1 DGPALESPC
10 PARPAARSRA
20 RLALWLLY
28 QRQAV
33 IVEIEQ
39 LGIVP
44 AAAVLLAAR
53 LVLLEP
59 GPYAVR
65 WYLQRFEDGPQ
76 HAVRSGAAHVEDRTT
91 GSGIRVP
98 VNSGSLWR

>member
-1 DGPALESPC
+1 M
-10 PARPAARSRA
+10 
-20 RLALWLLY
+20 
-28 QRQAV
+28 
-33 IVEIEQ
+33 
-39 LGIVP
+39 
-44 AAAVLLAAR
+44 LLAAR

-98 VNSGSLWR
+98 DAAGLKVFPQTSVRPFGPVNRGSLWR